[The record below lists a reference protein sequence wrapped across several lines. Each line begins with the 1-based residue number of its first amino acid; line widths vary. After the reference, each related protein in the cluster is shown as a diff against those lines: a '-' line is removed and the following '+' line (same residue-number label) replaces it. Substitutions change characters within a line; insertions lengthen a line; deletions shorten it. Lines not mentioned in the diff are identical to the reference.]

1 MTVTT
6 VIKILVLLPGITV
19 SNNYQMAACALMLWL
34 PAREKNNLAPFVLK
48 ERENKLKIL

>member
-6 VIKILVLLPGITV
+6 VIKILVLPPGITV

-34 PAREKNNLAPFVLK
+34 PAKKNLAPFVFK